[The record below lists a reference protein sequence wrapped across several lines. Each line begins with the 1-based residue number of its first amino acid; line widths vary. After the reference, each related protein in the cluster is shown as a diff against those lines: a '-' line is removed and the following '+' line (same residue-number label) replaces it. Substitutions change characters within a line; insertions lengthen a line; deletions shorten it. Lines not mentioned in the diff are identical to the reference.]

1 MFRASGGDN
10 LAAIFGPE
18 RAERSFLFTNLK
30 EGRGVGEIV
39 AFIEHE
45 GGLAA
50 KCLARKELSDFSQ
63 L

>member
-30 EGRGVGEIV
+30 EGRGVGRSSPSSNMK
-39 AFIEHE
+39 ATSP
-45 GGLAA
+45 
-50 KCLARKELSDFSQ
+50 LSVWPEKS
-63 L
+63 